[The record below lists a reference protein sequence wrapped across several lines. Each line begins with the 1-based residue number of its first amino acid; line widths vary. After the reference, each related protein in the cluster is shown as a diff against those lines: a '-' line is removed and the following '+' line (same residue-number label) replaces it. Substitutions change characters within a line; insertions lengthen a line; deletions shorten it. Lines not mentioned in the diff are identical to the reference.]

1 MLLCQTPHSTNLPIP
16 LNRLPNYYRIT
27 IELLSFRT
35 VVPHCRSVMTTV
47 VSKSSFSLKPFAP
60 ILGVLVA
67 LMLSSILIIL
77 SGVNP
82 LEAFGVLMS
91 GAFGGGRQITET
103 LLKATP
109 ILIIALGLTVAFR
122 ARVWNIGAEGQY
134 HIGALAGGAIA
145 LLFPQLPGIVML
157 PLMLLAGLVGGLLWS
172 AVAGLLHLKRGVNL
186 IICTLMLNYIGIL
199 LVQYVSRAPLR
210 DPNGFLPETARFVAA
225 AQMPRLFGSRLHLGI
240 LIALLLVGLTAL
252 LLWRSPLGF
261 RLRAVGANLNVARS
275 VGIAPSRHVLTA
287 LLLSGALAGLAG
299 VIEVSY
305 TYTRLKPNISDGYGF
320 TGILVALL
328 GQLSPVG
335 CLIAALLFSGLV
347 VGAQA
352 LNVSL
357 QVPAAVAGVLQA
369 LLVLG
374 VLAGSAIA
382 QREDL

>member
-1 MLLCQTPHSTNLPIP
+1 
-16 LNRLPNYYRIT
+16 
-27 IELLSFRT
+27 
-35 VVPHCRSVMTTV
+35 MTTLAP
-47 VSKSSFSLKPFAP
+47 KTIFLSLKSLAP
-60 ILGVLVA
+60 LLGGVIAFLI
-67 LMLSSILIIL
+67 SSILLLAI
-77 SGVNP
+77 GVNP
-82 LEAFGVLMS
+82 LEAFGVLVS
-91 GAFGGGRQITET
+91 GAFGGSRQLTET

-109 ILIIALGLTVAFR
+109 ILIIALGLTVAFQT
-122 ARVWNIGAEGQY
+122 RVWNIGAEGQY

-145 LLFPQLPGIVML
+145 LTWPQLPALVLL
-157 PLMLLAGLVGGLLWS
+157 PLMLLAGIAGGLLWS

-186 IICTLMLNYIGIL
+186 IICTLMLNYISIL
-199 LVQYVSRAPLR
+199 LVQYVARVPLR
-210 DPNGFLPETARFVAA
+210 DPNGFLPETARFAA
-225 AQMPRLFGSRLHLGI
+225 TAQLPRLLGSRLHLGV

-252 LLWRSPLGF
+252 LLWRTPLGF
-261 RLRAVGANLNVARS
+261 RLRAVGANLNVAHS
-275 VGIAPSRHVLTA
+275 VGIAPARHILIA

-328 GQLSPVG
+328 GQLSPLG

-347 VGAQA
+347 VGAQT

-374 VLAGSAIA
+374 VLAGSALA
-382 QREDL
+382 RRPPS